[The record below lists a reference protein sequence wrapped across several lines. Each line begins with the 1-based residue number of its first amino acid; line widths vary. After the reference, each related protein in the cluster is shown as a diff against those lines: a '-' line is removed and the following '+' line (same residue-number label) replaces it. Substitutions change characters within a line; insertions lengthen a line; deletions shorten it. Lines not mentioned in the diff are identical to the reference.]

1 MRIQPIL
8 VGITVLSLSILAMPA
23 GAQVNIQVGIP
34 LPPPLI
40 FSAPPQLVVLPETYV
55 YVVPDIPEDVFFV
68 DGWWWRPWQGHW
80 YRSQYYDRDWGYYP
94 SVPSF
99 YREVPQ
105 EWRHEYR
112 DHQWRGQ
119 PWNYERVPHEQVER
133 NWNTWKHDRYWE
145 NHQTW
150 GVQGLKLQPHARD
163 QQPQAPQWERHG
175 QQPQASQWDSHGQQ
189 PQAPQWGHP
198 GQQPQAPQWGH
209 PGQQPQ
215 ARRQQS
221 QQPNDRQGHQDRG
234 NQGQRDERQVRGE
247 ASQPRGDKH
256 QQ

>member
-1 MRIQPIL
+1 MRIQRLRHLIL
-8 VGITVLSLSILAMPA
+8 VGITVLWLSILTIPA

-55 YVVPDIPEDVFFV
+55 YVVPDIAEDVFFV

-80 YRSQYYDRDWGYYP
+80 YRSQYYDRGWGYYP

-105 EWRHEYR
+105 DWRHEYR

-119 PWNYERVPHEQVER
+119 PWNYERVPHEQAEH
-133 NWNTWKHDRYWE
+133 NWNTWKHDKYWE

-150 GVQGLKLQPHARD
+150 GVQGLNLQPHARD
-163 QQPQAPQWERHG
+163 QQPQAPQWEHHGQQAQASQWEHHG
-175 QQPQASQWDSHGQQ
+175 QQPQAW
-189 PQAPQWGHP
+189 
-198 GQQPQAPQWGH
+198 
-209 PGQQPQ
+209 
-215 ARRQQS
+215 RQQS
-221 QQPNDRQGHQDRG
+221 QQPNDRQGYRERG
-234 NQGQRDERQVRGE
+234 NQGQRNERPVQRQ
-247 ASQPRGDKH
+247 ASQQHGAKH
-256 QQ
+256 DQ